1 MMTVIADPMLTDAGR
16 YLLNICVRE
25 IGING
30 SKRWAAHT
38 FIIAP
43 LSRATNRTANATP
56 RDHST

>member
-1 MMTVIADPMLTDAGR
+1 MLTDAGR

-30 SKRWAAHT
+30 SKQWAAHT

-43 LSRATNRTANATP
+43 LSRATNWTANATP